1 MKIIETKNLN
11 YSYTQSSIRSIENVN
26 FSVSDGEWI
35 TIVGKNGSGKSTLI
49 RLLDGLLKAD
59 SGKII
64 IDGLTLSEKTLWEIR
79 KKIGIVFQNPD
90 NQFVSGSVIE
100 DVAFG
105 MENYQIPQ
113 EEMLVRAQQA
123 LKTVGMIDFAEKSP
137 VRLSGGQKQRVA
149 IAGVLAIQ
157 PKILILDEAASMLDP
172 DGRDEVWQTIKK
184 LKEQQNLTVISVN
197 HDLNELNLSD
207 RVILL
212 NDGKIAADTK
222 INQLFSDSELLS
234 KNDLKLPFLQ
244 QLQKD
249 LRESGINFTQEYNH
263 QRELVN
269 FLWKSISGT

>member
-1 MKIIETKNLN
+1 
-11 YSYTQSSIRSIENVN
+11 
-26 FSVSDGEWI
+26 
-35 TIVGKNGSGKSTLI
+35 
-49 RLLDGLLKAD
+49 
-59 SGKII
+59 
-64 IDGLTLSEKTLWEIR
+64 
-79 KKIGIVFQNPD
+79 
-90 NQFVSGSVIE
+90 
-100 DVAFG
+100 
-105 MENYQIPQ
+105 
-113 EEMLVRAQQA
+113 
-123 LKTVGMIDFAEKSP
+123 
-137 VRLSGGQKQRVA
+137 
-149 IAGVLAIQ
+149 
-157 PKILILDEAASMLDP
+157 
-172 DGRDEVWQTIKK
+172 
-184 LKEQQNLTVISVN
+184 TVISVN

>member
-1 MKIIETKNLN
+1 
-11 YSYTQSSIRSIENVN
+11 
-26 FSVSDGEWI
+26 
-35 TIVGKNGSGKSTLI
+35 
-49 RLLDGLLKAD
+49 
-59 SGKII
+59 
-64 IDGLTLSEKTLWEIR
+64 
-79 KKIGIVFQNPD
+79 
-90 NQFVSGSVIE
+90 
-100 DVAFG
+100 
-105 MENYQIPQ
+105 
-113 EEMLVRAQQA
+113 

-249 LRESGINFTQEYNH
+249 LRESGINFTQEYN
-263 QRELVN
+263 
-269 FLWKSISGT
+269 